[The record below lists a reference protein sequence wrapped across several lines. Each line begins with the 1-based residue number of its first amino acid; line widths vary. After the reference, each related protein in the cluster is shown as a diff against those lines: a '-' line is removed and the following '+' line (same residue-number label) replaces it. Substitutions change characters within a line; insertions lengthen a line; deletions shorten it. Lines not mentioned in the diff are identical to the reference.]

1 MIEKI
6 KNFFLHPPRGVQV
19 ALWSALIALII
30 WVGLNSFGL
39 FATRTVTL
47 KFNFAL
53 QLIEV
58 EVGPEKTQIPA
69 NIDIVDGHMY
79 VNGIPIRN
87 WLEQQGFTVIWD
99 NEEQAAIA
107 KLKK

>member
-6 KNFFLHPPRGVQV
+6 KNFFLHPPEAVQI
-19 ALWSALIALII
+19 ALWSAFIAFWI
-30 WVGLNSFGL
+30 WVGIGVYLDQS
-39 FATRTVTL
+39 VTL

-58 EVGPEKTQIPA
+58 QIGNKITQIPA
-69 NIDIVDGHMY
+69 NITIEDGHMY

>member
-6 KNFFLHPPRGVQV
+6 KNFFLHPPEAVQI
-19 ALWSALIALII
+19 ALWSAFIAFWI
-30 WVGLNSFGL
+30 WVGIGVYLDQS
-39 FATRTVTL
+39 VTL

-58 EVGPEKTQIPA
+58 QIGNKITQIPA
-69 NIDIVDGHMY
+69 NITIEEGHMY

-87 WLEQQGFTVIWD
+87 WLEQQGFTVIWN

>member
-6 KNFFLHPPRGVQV
+6 KNFFLHPPEAVQI
-19 ALWSALIALII
+19 ALWSAFIAFWI
-30 WVGLNSFGL
+30 WVGIGVYLDQS
-39 FATRTVTL
+39 VTL

-58 EVGPEKTQIPA
+58 QIGNKITQIPA
-69 NIDIVDGHMY
+69 NITIEEGHMY